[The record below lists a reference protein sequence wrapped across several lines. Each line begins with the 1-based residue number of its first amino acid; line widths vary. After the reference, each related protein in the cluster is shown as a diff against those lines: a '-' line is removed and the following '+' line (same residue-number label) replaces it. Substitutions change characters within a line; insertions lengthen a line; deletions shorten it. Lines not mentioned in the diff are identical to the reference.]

1 MTPAAIDDRIFCTQL
16 RLFADVA
23 ELADALDSGSSDSN
37 ILWVQVPSSAPKS
50 RHRHKAVPAF
60 LYDEDLNPPKQG
72 SPKKRSF
79 FGEEEQQRSLRKKSR
94 KAGFS
99 AQLAATKVPS
109 SAPKSRH
116 RHKAVPVFLYDEG
129 LNPPKQG
136 SPKKRSFFGEE
147 EQQRSLRR
155 KSRKAG
161 FFAMRSLL
169 RRKSHHPHQKADT
182 ATRRCLLFYMM
193 RAVLFLAAAPKIFA
207 GCILRRFYKNKN
219 TCESTFRRY
228 FY

>member
-1 MTPAAIDDRIFCTQL
+1 MSRKYLTPAAIDDRIFCTQL

-60 LYDEDLNPPKQG
+60 LYD
-72 SPKKRSF
+72 
-79 FGEEEQQRSLRKKSR
+79 
-94 KAGFS
+94 A
-99 AQLAATKVPS
+99 
-109 SAPKSRH
+109 
-116 RHKAVPVFLYDEG
+116 G

-182 ATRRCLLFYMM
+182 AARRCLFFYMM
-193 RAVLFLAAAPKIFA
+193 RAVF
-207 GCILRRFYKNKN
+207 
-219 TCESTFRRY
+219 FRRCSKN
-228 FY
+228 FCGLHFAPLL